1 MNLQNS
7 KKSLWLKR
15 SVAVLCLAL
24 MVVSAILV
32 PEIVAKYKSQASGS
46 DSAAVAQFVLDS
58 NMTEK
63 SQTIQLTGLSP
74 SSELQSFQFVV
85 TNKKNGKISEVAM
98 KYTVEIK
105 GLGNLPLIY
114 TVSDGTTTQ
123 KNTSHVSVS
132 NSVEANTAATH
143 NYTVTVG
150 WNKDDDTNNDAKYT
164 EEIDL
169 VTVTL
174 RCEQID

>member
-58 NMTEK
+58 NMTEQ

-98 KYTVEIK
+98 KYTVEIM
-105 GLGNLPLIY
+105 GLGNLQLI
-114 TVSDGTTTQ
+114 
-123 KNTSHVSVS
+123 
-132 NSVEANTAATH
+132 
-143 NYTVTVG
+143 
-150 WNKDDDTNNDAKYT
+150 
-164 EEIDL
+164 
-169 VTVTL
+169 
-174 RCEQID
+174 